1 MVRQSMVT
9 CVAQCVAW
17 KGFTAVANK
26 QNLIP
31 QAHVLTVDE
40 ASKGGKAS
48 GKARREKRL
57 LRDALQELL
66 DREYTDKSGNVADG
80 TTVLATQLFK
90 KAQKGDLRAWQILRD
105 TVGQMPVQR
114 IETVEI
120 PPEAYARVERALADE
135 PVD

>member
-1 MVRQSMVT
+1 M
-9 CVAQCVAW
+9 
-17 KGFTAVANK
+17 ANE

-31 QAHVLTVDE
+31 HQFTSDQSREQA
-40 ASKGGKAS
+40 AINGRKGGKAS

-120 PPEAYARVERALADE
+120 PPEAYQRVAEALEDGPAD
-135 PVD
+135 

>member
-1 MVRQSMVT
+1 M
-9 CVAQCVAW
+9 
-17 KGFTAVANK
+17 ANE

-31 QAHVLTVDE
+31 QAHKLTVEE

-120 PPEAYARVERALADE
+120 PPEAYQRVAEALEDGPAD
-135 PVD
+135 